1 MTRAILAA
9 LVIALLLSVAP
20 APAHAGLYLP
30 HVAAPRDWFTQA
42 DFDAALQAAG
52 YNPAVVGMFTWAEEH
67 PSSTPQ
73 DIRLMRAYLDM
84 TPNDDTDAHWVVFWH
99 DAGAGC
105 MRWVEVAQ

>member
-52 YNPAVVGMFTWAEEH
+52 YTPAVVGMFTWCELHA
-67 PSSTPQ
+67 SSTATA
-73 DIRLMRAYLDM
+73 IRYAACTLDT
-84 TPNDDTDAHWVVFWH
+84 TPANAADTAGVLFWW
-99 DAGAGC
+99 DTAAGR
-105 MRWVEVAQ
+105 MWWEVQP